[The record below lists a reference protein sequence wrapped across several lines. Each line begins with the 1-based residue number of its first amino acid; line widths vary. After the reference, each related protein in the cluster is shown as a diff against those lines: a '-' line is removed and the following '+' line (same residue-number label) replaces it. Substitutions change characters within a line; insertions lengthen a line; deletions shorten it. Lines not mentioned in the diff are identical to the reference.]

1 MSATEPWMGINGRI
15 AFRWSEPGDP
25 QQLPSNSKG
34 WAHHGIA
41 LTSTGD
47 VVTFAP
53 DRPEV
58 RISSP
63 DGELRRVWEAP
74 VSTGHGLTIA
84 TTEGNESLWIAD
96 NGDSLLPQPDGSYAS
111 AHDAGERFHGSV
123 VQMSLDGEEIRRLP
137 VPPHL
142 AYAAGKFCPTDVAVN
157 ETQYGGD
164 GHVWVA
170 DGYGESLVHEFDQ
183 HGVWLQT
190 LTGETGLGRFLE
202 PHAVFI
208 DRRKEVPELYIADR
222 GHSRIQVFG
231 LDGSFLRGVG
241 VGKLISPGGFARFG
255 TGLLVAELDARITI
269 LGPDDEVVER
279 FGEGTKADREVA
291 GWPNL
296 ISPAGEIVRP
306 VLEPGVLRTPHG
318 ITSDAGG
325 NVYVSEWLVGG
336 RVIKLVPVTPL

>member
-1 MSATEPWMGINGRI
+1 MSVTDPWMGIYGRI
-15 AFRWSEPGDP
+15 AFRWSEPQEA
-25 QQLPSNSKG
+25 QQLSGSSTG

-41 LTSTGD
+41 VTSTGD

-84 TTEGNESLWIAD
+84 TTEGDDSLWVAD

-111 AHDAGERFHGSV
+111 AHAAGERFHGSV
-123 VQMSLDGEEIRRLP
+123 VQMSLDGEELRRLP
-137 VPPHL
+137 VPPHP
-142 AYAAGKFCPTDVAVN
+142 AYGAGRFCPTDVAVN

-170 DGYGESLVHEFDQ
+170 DGYGESLVHEFDE
-183 HGVWLQT
+183 HGVWLRT

-208 DRRKEVPELYIADR
+208 DRRKAVPELYVADR
-222 GHSRIQVFG
+222 GHSRIQVFD

-241 VGKLISPGGFARFG
+241 VGELISPGGFAKFG

-279 FGEGTKADREVA
+279 FGEGTMADREVA
-291 GWPNL
+291 GWPNRV
-296 ISPAGEIVRP
+296 SPTGGVVPP

-318 ITSDAGG
+318 ITADAEG

-336 RVIKLVPVTPL
+336 RVVKLVPVTPR

>member
-1 MSATEPWMGINGRI
+1 MNPMEPWIGINGRI
-15 AFRWSEPGDP
+15 AFRWSELGDP
-25 QQLPSNSKG
+25 QQLIGSSTG

-58 RISSP
+58 RITSP

-84 TTEGNESLWIAD
+84 TTDGDESLWIAD

-111 AHDAGERFHGSV
+111 AHAAGERFHGSV
-123 VQMSLDGEEIRRLP
+123 VQMTLDGEEIRRLP
-137 VPPHL
+137 VPPHP
-142 AYAAGKFCPTDVAVN
+142 AYGSGRFCPTDVAVN
-157 ETQYGGD
+157 ETQCGGD

-170 DGYGESLVHEFDQ
+170 DGYGESLVHEFDE
-183 HGVWLQT
+183 HGAWLRT

-208 DRRKEVPELYIADR
+208 DHRKEAPELYVADR
-222 GHSRIQVFG
+222 GHSRIQVFD
-231 LDGSFLRGVG
+231 LDGTFLRGVG
-241 VGKLISPGGFARFG
+241 VGELISPGGFAKFG

-269 LGPDDEVVER
+269 LGPDDEIVER
-279 FGEGTKADREVA
+279 FGEGTMADREVA
-291 GWPNL
+291 GWPNTV
-296 ISPAGEIVRP
+296 SPTGDIVRP

-318 ITSDAGG
+318 ITADAEG

-336 RVIKLVPVTPL
+336 RVIKLAPVTPH

>member
-1 MSATEPWMGINGRI
+1 MNPMEPWIGINGRI
-15 AFRWSEPGDP
+15 AFRWSELGDP
-25 QQLPSNSKG
+25 QQLIGSSTG

-58 RISSP
+58 RITSP

-84 TTEGNESLWIAD
+84 TTDGDESLWIAD

-111 AHDAGERFHGSV
+111 AHAAGERFHGSV
-123 VQMSLDGEEIRRLP
+123 VQMTLDGEEIRRLP
-137 VPPHL
+137 VPPHP
-142 AYAAGKFCPTDVAVN
+142 AYGSGRFCPTDVAVN
-157 ETQYGGD
+157 ETQCGGD

-170 DGYGESLVHEFDQ
+170 DGYGESLVHEFDE
-183 HGVWLQT
+183 HGAWLRT

-208 DRRKEVPELYIADR
+208 DHRKEAPELYVADR
-222 GHSRIQVFG
+222 GHSRIQVFD
-231 LDGSFLRGVG
+231 LDGTFLRGVG
-241 VGKLISPGGFARFG
+241 VGELISPGGFAKFG

-269 LGPDDEVVER
+269 LGPDDEIVER
-279 FGEGTKADREVA
+279 FGEGTMADREVA
-291 GWPNL
+291 GWPNSV
-296 ISPAGEIVRP
+296 SPTGEIVRP

-318 ITSDAGG
+318 ITADAEG

-336 RVIKLVPVTPL
+336 RVIKLAPVTPH